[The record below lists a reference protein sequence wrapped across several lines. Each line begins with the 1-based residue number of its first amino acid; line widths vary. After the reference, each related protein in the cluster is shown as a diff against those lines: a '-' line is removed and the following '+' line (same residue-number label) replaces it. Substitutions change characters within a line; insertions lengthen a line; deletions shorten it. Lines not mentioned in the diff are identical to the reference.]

1 MKFKCVGSDSLLSEQ
16 SVCDCKCEAKHLKE
30 DACNLSLRVEYED
43 LVRHLNSEV
52 DGICTMHIGTISIF
66 KH

>member
-16 SVCDCKCEAKHLKE
+16 SVCDFECEAKHLKE

-52 DGICTMHIGTISIF
+52 DGICT
-66 KH
+66 